1 VTTFEPGDLV
11 AGQYRIQGE
20 AGSGGF
26 AVAYEAVDEDTG
38 ETVAVK
44 VPNYAGSSNDRDV
57 IETYFLKEAD
67 ALETIKAA
75 GGHENVMD
83 LLERTDEGDTPVLVV
98 QFIDGYELDDAI
110 EQAGPLNDPTSMLQ
124 GPDEVRQIGIGLCEA
139 MSFLHENDIVYR
151 DLKPDNIML
160 TRAGDTARPVLID
173 FNTATGFDGTD
184 AHDSGTTILGPYKPR
199 EIAEASDAE
208 DGQGPWSDVYSIG
221 KILLFLLKGTVPKK
235 DGINPR
241 HFGVDCPPYLAEI
254 IERAT
259 QTDYRERYPN
269 ATAMRYV
276 LEAKDSSP
284 PPQASL
290 EALNDGTSF
299 TIHPGDTIGRDGG
312 ATTPTIKLDDAD
324 EHVSPIHV
332 RFDTSSDE
340 AVWRLEDQSLNG
352 TYVQTQTGWRRI
364 LQPGGRDIL
373 EARGGDPTDGNGSE
387 PRSEHSLSDG
397 DLISFVDPS
406 YGTTFEFTLS
416 QT

>member
-1 VTTFEPGDLV
+1 MTTFEAGDLV
-11 AGQYRIQGE
+11 AGQYRVQGE

-26 AVAYEAVDEDTG
+26 AVAYEAVDEGTG

-44 VPNYAGSSNDRDV
+44 VPNYAGSSNDNDV
-57 IETYFLKEAD
+57 IEQYFLKEAD
-67 ALETIKAA
+67 ALEIVKAA
-75 GGHENVMD
+75 GGNDNVMN
-83 LLERTDEGDTPVLVV
+83 LIERTDDGDTPVLVV
-98 QFIDGYELDDAI
+98 EFVDGFELDNAI
-110 EQAGPLNDPTSMLQ
+110 DEIGPLDPT
-124 GPDEVRQIGIGLCEA
+124 EVREVGIGLCEA

-160 TRAGDTARPVLID
+160 TESGDTARPVLID
-173 FNTATGFDGTD
+173 FNTATGFDGSEAD
-184 AHDSGTTILGPYKPR
+184 DSGTTILGPYKPR

-269 ATAMRYV
+269 ATSMKYV

-290 EALNDGTSF
+290 EAVDGGTSF
-299 TIHPGDTIGRDGG
+299 TVHPGDTIGRDGG
-312 ATTPTIKLDDAD
+312 ATTPSITLDDAD

-340 AVWRLEDQSLNG
+340 AVWRLEDHSLNG
-352 TYVQTQTGWRRI
+352 TYVKTQTGWRRI
-364 LQPGGRDIL
+364 LQPGGREIL

-387 PRSEHSLSDG
+387 PRSEQPLSDG

-406 YGTTFEFTLS
+406 YGATFEFSISHT
-416 QT
+416 

>member
-1 VTTFEPGDLV
+1 MTTFEPGDLV

-44 VPNYAGSSNDRDV
+44 VPNYAGSSNDNDV
-57 IETYFLKEAD
+57 IEQYFLKEAD
-67 ALETIKAA
+67 ALEIVKAA
-75 GGHENVMD
+75 GGHPNVMD
-83 LLERTDEGDTPVLVV
+83 LIERTDEGDTPVLVV

-110 EQAGPLNDPTSMLQ
+110 DQVGPLDPT
-124 GPDEVRQIGIGLCEA
+124 EVRQVGIGLCDA

-160 TRAGDTARPVLID
+160 AGQDHPILID
-173 FNTATGFDGTD
+173 FNTATAFDGSD
-184 AHDSGTTILGPYKPR
+184 ADDSGTTILGPYKPR

-235 DGINPR
+235 DGVNPR
-241 HFGVDCPPYLAEI
+241 DFGVDCPPYLAEI

-259 QTDYRERYPN
+259 QMDYRDRYPN
-269 ATAMRYV
+269 ATSMKYV
-276 LEAKDSSP
+276 LEAKDASP

-290 EALNDGTSF
+290 EAVGEDASF

-312 ATTPTIKLDDAD
+312 ATTPSITLEDAD

-332 RFDTSSDE
+332 RFDTNRDE
-340 AVWRLEDQSLNG
+340 EIWRLEDHSING
-352 TYVQTQTGWRRI
+352 TYVRTQTGWQRI
-364 LQPGGRDIL
+364 LQPGGLDL
-373 EARGGDPTDGNGSE
+373 LDARGGDATDRNGE
-387 PRSEHSLSDG
+387 VPPSEHVLGDG
-397 DLISFVDPS
+397 DLIALVHPS
-406 YGTTFEFTLS
+406 YGTTFEFSISHT
-416 QT
+416 